1 MELSFPR
8 TFAPGKKSSR
18 DRKWRGTFAPR
29 NFRSIELSFPQ
40 ST

>member
-8 TFAPGKKSSR
+8 TFAPGKQ
-18 DRKWRGTFAPR
+18 KWRGTFM
-29 NFRSIELSFPQ
+29 ELSFPQ